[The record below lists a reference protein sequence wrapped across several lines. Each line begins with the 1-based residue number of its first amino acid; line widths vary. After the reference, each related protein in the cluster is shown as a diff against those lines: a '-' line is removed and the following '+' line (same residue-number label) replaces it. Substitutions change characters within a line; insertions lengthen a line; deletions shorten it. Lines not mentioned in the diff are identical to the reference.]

1 MVPHALV
8 RIFVDR
14 SLLPD
19 LIRHNYFNL
28 LVFLGV
34 CLLPS
39 NPVLAHG
46 GVAFE
51 EDVCLINIGFLQA
64 HFTLYQPLTSGSE
77 EFCEDIPEVSDSV
90 FVLDYLHDFL
100 REMPVDF
107 RIIRDVTDIGVYAS
121 WDDILSLPDLEKVT
135 EFYQSPVTVKEGVFK
150 VSHPFSAQGSFIGIV
165 TAQHPTED
173 KAYHAVFHFQVGGA
187 NYRTI
192 PYFVVLILVLQLLYW
207 ISTGGLKRRVKK
219 QRASR

>member
-1 MVPHALV
+1 M
-8 RIFVDR
+8 
-14 SLLPD
+14 
-19 LIRHNYFNL
+19 IRHSYFILFL
-28 LVFLGV
+28 LLGMSQ
-34 CLLPS
+34 LPLT
-39 NPVLAHG
+39 PVLAHG

-51 EDVCLINIGFLQA
+51 EDVCLINIGFLKA

-121 WDDILSLPDLEKVT
+121 WDDVVSIPNLDEVT
-135 EFYQSPVTVKEGVFK
+135 EFYQKPIIVREGVFK
-150 VSHPFSAQGSFIGIV
+150 VSHPFSTKGSFIGIV
-165 TAQHPTED
+165 TAQHPVED
-173 KAYHAVFHFQVGGA
+173 KTYHAVFHFQVGGA
-187 NYRTI
+187 NYGTI
-192 PYFVVLILVLQLLYW
+192 PYFVAGILVLQLLYW
-207 ISTGGLKRRVKK
+207 ISIGGPRSKRARGHTE